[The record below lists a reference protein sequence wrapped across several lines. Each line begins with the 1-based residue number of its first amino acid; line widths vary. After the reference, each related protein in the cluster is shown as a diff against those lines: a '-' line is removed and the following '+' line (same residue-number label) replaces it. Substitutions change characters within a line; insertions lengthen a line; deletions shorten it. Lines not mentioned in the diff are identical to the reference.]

1 MANKSTPGDDQQQQQ
16 QQPQG
21 QEYIYGAF
29 TNGALVWTRNNV
41 QVLKQK
47 QGDTAFVNTVI
58 QRGASTS
65 SRAASSSSA
74 TSPAAPSAKGGR
86 GESKAAR
93 FRVRFQDARPASASK
108 ASEKRRQSEPRR
120 ANPETRGAKDADH
133 SERLVVRR
141 KSTSPEQ
148 QQHHL
153 NQVQPKQ
160 PKAQEQNPG
169 VPPCISGWI
178 MHDVPFTMTAK
189 DKAALRFYL
198 DVLPRRTYPFEA
210 WHILT
215 YNPLRNR
222 DIYEKLFSEEMV
234 LKCAISVG
242 AVYEASCQGIET
254 IPVMHHY
261 ARLCR
266 YIVDLLQQPSLDN
279 RKHVLIQ
286 AISTLALLAHW
297 SDRDDLWHMHM
308 NGLQQFIQSTG
319 GVDSLTPEMK
329 WIAYKADITG
339 SAEKA
344 LDPLL
349 PIANRQHRS
358 VMDMVDDDKKRE
370 ITAVFRRWV
379 LPCCTDEKML
389 DIFISAALF
398 MVAVFRVRETGTG
411 QFHPDAM
418 MEDRY
423 SMAYL
428 IQNYPTPIGAP
439 ARDDSASPDAS
450 SSSSSPDSVTTA
462 SEAAALLKG
471 VETSMR
477 LAISLYGKEIVHDP
491 WDRAG
496 DLPALLG
503 LMARHLRA
511 VTSALREAKREMAAA
526 VHDDGV
532 GRAGFAVV
540 EAVRP
545 LLLFLV
551 VLGWVVSESRRLRGA
566 RACDDVEV
574 FADLLVEIVGSNAAH
589 LDGRVPDEY
598 WAICR
603 IAEFRNIRGR
613 DWDLH
618 RTVSRMMDEWLARR
632 ES

>member
-1 MANKSTPGDDQQQQQ
+1 MANKSTPGDDQQ

-74 TSPAAPSAKGGR
+74 TSPAAPSAKGGK

-93 FRVRFQDARPASASK
+93 FRVRFQDARPTPASK
-108 ASEKRRQSEPRR
+108 ASEKRRQSESRR
-120 ANPETRGAKDADH
+120 AAPGAKLDADH

-148 QQHHL
+148 QQPHL
-153 NQVQPKQ
+153 KQVQPKQ
-160 PKAQEQNPG
+160 PKAQDQSPG

-389 DIFISAALF
+389 DIFVSAALF

-450 SSSSSPDSVTTA
+450 SSSSPSSSPDTVTTA

-471 VETSMR
+471 VETAMR

-526 VHDDGV
+526 VNDDGV

-589 LDGRVPDEY
+589 LESGVPNEY

-618 RTVSRMMDEWLARR
+618 RTVSKMMDEWLARR

>member
-1 MANKSTPGDDQQQQQ
+1 MANKSTPGDDQQQQ
-16 QQPQG
+16 PQG
-21 QEYIYGAF
+21 QEYIYGGF

-65 SRAASSSSA
+65 ARSASSSSTTA
-74 TSPAAPSAKGGR
+74 PPAPSSKGGR

-93 FRVRFQDARPASASK
+93 FRVRFQDARPAPVSK
-108 ASEKRRQSEPRR
+108 ASEKRRQSESRR
-120 ANPETRGAKDADH
+120 ATPETRIAKDAEH
-133 SERLVVRR
+133 SERLVVRH

-148 QQHHL
+148 L
-153 NQVQPKQ
+153 PPPKQVQVQAQ
-160 PKAQEQNPG
+160 PNIKTEEQSPG

-178 MHDVPFTMTAK
+178 MHDVPFTMTTK

-222 DIYEKLFSEEMV
+222 EMYEKLFSEEMV

-254 IPVMHHY
+254 IPVIHHY

-266 YIVDLLQQPSLDN
+266 YIVELLQQPSLNN

-297 SDRDDLWHMHM
+297 SDRDDLWHIHM

-358 VMDMVDDDKKRE
+358 VMDMVDDDRKRE

-389 DIFISAALF
+389 DIFVSAALF

-428 IQNYPTPIGAP
+428 IQNYPT
-439 ARDDSASPDAS
+439 
-450 SSSSSPDSVTTA
+450 
-462 SEAAALLKG
+462 
-471 VETSMR
+471 
-477 LAISLYGKEIVHDP
+477 
-491 WDRAG
+491 
-496 DLPALLG
+496 
-503 LMARHLRA
+503 
-511 VTSALREAKREMAAA
+511 
-526 VHDDGV
+526 
-532 GRAGFAVV
+532 
-540 EAVRP
+540 
-545 LLLFLV
+545 
-551 VLGWVVSESRRLRGA
+551 
-566 RACDDVEV
+566 
-574 FADLLVEIVGSNAAH
+574 
-589 LDGRVPDEY
+589 
-598 WAICR
+598 
-603 IAEFRNIRGR
+603 
-613 DWDLH
+613 
-618 RTVSRMMDEWLARR
+618 
-632 ES
+632 